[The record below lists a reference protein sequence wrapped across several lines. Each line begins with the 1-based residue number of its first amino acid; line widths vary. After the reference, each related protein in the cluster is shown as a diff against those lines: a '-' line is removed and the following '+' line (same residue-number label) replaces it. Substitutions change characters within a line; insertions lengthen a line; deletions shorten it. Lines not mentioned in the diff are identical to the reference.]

1 MVCSLTGQ
9 VPAELPQTLT
19 AQEQCV
25 YVCVCAGGSEC
36 SCTSLTETMRIKKK
50 KRHGVMVKGISGRV
64 YTYSLTDKQ
73 RGAHFIAN
81 VVRRGAVQVSVFGE
95 V

>member
-25 YVCVCAGGSEC
+25 CVCVCGGLGVHVHEFDRDN
-36 SCTSLTETMRIKKK
+36 ENKKK

>member
-25 YVCVCAGGSEC
+25 YVCAGGSEC
-36 SCTSLTETMRIKKK
+36 TCASLTETMRIKRKK

-81 VVRRGAVQVSVFGE
+81 VGRRGAVQVSVFEE